1 MSREERVLCL
11 NAGSSS
17 LKYALFQVTD
27 RGEERLGAGHV
38 QGIGTKDGPES
49 HDRAFAVALER
60 LSGEALPEPTVAAHR
75 VVHGGAEFSEPTL
88 LDAAAKQRLEKLVKL
103 APLHLP
109 ASLSGI
115 EAVSSRYP
123 ELPQVACFDT
133 AFHAELPERARRF
146 PLPDSLYQAGL
157 RRYGFHGLSCE
168 SALQK
173 LGQPAPRRV
182 VIAHL
187 GNGASVTA
195 VRDGRSID
203 TSMGFTPTS
212 GVMMGTRPG
221 DLDPGLLLHLL
232 REEGFDGARLEH
244 LVNHEAGLFGVGGAS
259 DVRVLL
265 RERARDPNAR
275 LALEMFVYGVQ
286 KVVAGF
292 IAVLG
297 GLEVLVFTGGIGE
310 HSSDLRREICAG
322 LGVFG
327 LELDEPKNE
336 RSAERID
343 GPASKSAV
351 YVLPAEEERVM
362 ARHATH
368 LAAANRA

>member
-17 LKYALFQVTD
+17 LKYALFSVSE
-27 RGEERLGAGHV
+27 RREERLGAGNV
-38 QGIGTKDGPES
+38 EDIGSKDGPES
-49 HDRAFAVALER
+49 HERAFAVALER
-60 LSGEALPEPTVAAHR
+60 LSREASPEPTVAAHR
-75 VVHGGAEFSEPTL
+75 VVHGGTEFSEPTL
-88 LDAAAKQRLEKLVKL
+88 IDRAATSRLRTLVKL

-115 EAVSSRYP
+115 EAVTGRYP
-123 ELPQVACFDT
+123 GLPQVACFDT
-133 AFHAELPERARRF
+133 AFHAGLPERARRF
-146 PLPDSLYQAGL
+146 PLPDSLYRAGL

-168 SALQK
+168 SALAK
-173 LGQPAPRRV
+173 LGEPAPGRV
-182 VIAHL
+182 VVAHL

-203 TSMGFTPTS
+203 TSMGFTPSS

-232 REEGFDGARLEH
+232 REERLDAARLEQ

-265 RERARDPNAR
+265 RERARNPSAR
-275 LALEMFVYGVQ
+275 LALEMFVYSVQ

-292 IAVLG
+292 VAALG
-297 GLEVLVFTGGIGE
+297 GLDVLVFTGGIGE
-310 HSSDLRREICAG
+310 HSSEVRREICAG
-322 LGVFG
+322 LAVFG
-327 LELDEPKNE
+327 VELDERKNAA
-336 RSAERID
+336 SAERIEGD
-343 GPASKSAV
+343 ASKSAV
-351 YVLPAEEERVM
+351 CVLPAEEERVM
-362 ARHATH
+362 ARHAARVLVAH
-368 LAAANRA
+368 RS